1 LIHYIHH
8 SVLYLYKCFAEGHIN
23 EYILAERYTGVLFTL
38 EMIQISIVN
47 GVVSDITYVAL

>member
-1 LIHYIHH
+1 
-8 SVLYLYKCFAEGHIN
+8 
-23 EYILAERYTGVLFTL
+23 VLFTL